1 MSQVKFITAC
11 RPMPH
16 VSRREMHCYWD
27 EHHLPLSLSVRR
39 ALDLQHKEHA
49 YTVEDYLLHDEL
61 WGDGAE
67 QPRGYD
73 QVGVHWLIAETAAA
87 TLASPAAQQAMRKLG
102 VDEKQ
107 MTDLTQSPSWFAE
120 ERVVVE
126 RGPGRTVALPGGPYL
141 KFYTGWYAREDVGR
155 DDAHRTHRA
164 EHADLVTAL
173 ATDLG
178 LARYVQNTN
187 IYDPTIAHLSKEVRG
202 TIPDAFDGLDE
213 YVWLRDDLV
222 RALASPPG
230 AAAAKAI
237 RESQDRF
244 ADHATSPS
252 WFAVER
258 ILY

>member
-1 MSQVKFITAC
+1 MNQVKFITAC

-16 VSRREMHCYWD
+16 VSRREMHQYWD
-27 EHHLPLSLSVRR
+27 EQHLPLSLSVRR

-61 WGDGAE
+61 WGEGAE
-67 QPRGYD
+67 EPRGYD
-73 QVGVHWLIAETAAA
+73 QVGVHWLVADTAAE

-102 VDEKQ
+102 VDEKH

-126 RGPGRTVALPGGPYL
+126 RGPGRTVALPGGPYV
-141 KFYTGWYAREDVGR
+141 KFYSGWYARDDIGR
-155 DDAHRTHRA
+155 DAAHTAHREDHANLIASRA
-164 EHADLVTAL
+164 A
-173 ATDLG
+173 DLG

-187 IYDPTIAHLSKEVRG
+187 VYDPTIAHLSKTVRG
-202 TIPDAFDGLDE
+202 TIPEAFDGLDE
-213 YVWLRDDLV
+213 YLWLRDDLV
-222 RALASPPG
+222 RALSTAQG
-230 AAAAKAI
+230 VAAAKAV
-237 RESQDRF
+237 RASQDTF
-244 ADHATSPS
+244 ADRASAPS